1 MTFHVSDIVRLRT
14 PNFVRRVGY
23 SVVPSEIQEEIEI
36 NSEVDT
42 AFRALVPGGGA
53 RAKQMFCQGL
63 ARARANA
70 SGYGGDERSLHYWA
84 SGPWQDSWKDSQVML
99 VHRRVV
105 YTGTYDG
112 RDPPE
117 LLNRKAVVLWQVW
130 PHSFPRS
137 LPWDPENSADL
148 KTLRMDYDTDYV
160 KHALWVEAS
169 SLEKIS

>member
-1 MTFHVSDIVRLRT
+1 MTFHVSEIVKLRL

-23 SVVPSEIQEEIEI
+23 SVIPSEIQEEIEV
-36 NSEVDT
+36 NAEVDA

-70 SGYGGDERSLHYWA
+70 SGYGGDKRSIHYWA
-84 SGPWQDSWKDSQVML
+84 AGPWQDSWKGSRVML
-99 VHRRVV
+99 MDRKVA

-130 PHSFPRS
+130 PCSFPRNM
-137 LPWDPENSADL
+137 PWDPGNSAHL
-148 KTLRMDYDTDYV
+148 KTLQADYDTDYM